1 MRAGGAPWTVAA
13 AGDFNGDAIS
23 DILWHN
29 VASGQ
34 NAIWRS
40 ANSATPQSIV
50 TVTNAYW
57 DVAEV
62 GDFNGDGKA
71 DVLWRN
77 LASGADSIWLT
88 GNAATAQAVATVAD
102 LAWHVV
108 P

>member
-1 MRAGGAPWTVAA
+1 
-13 AGDFNGDAIS
+13 
-23 DILWHN
+23 
-29 VASGQ
+29 
-34 NAIWRS
+34 
-40 ANSATPQSIV
+40 
-50 TVTNAYW
+50 VTNAYW